1 MEKETTNSLFTVT
14 NDNVLQFNQQVR
26 PFSISF
32 YNKEKSV
39 KITIQNVDDVF
50 KIAEAYKIFL
60 DEIEVPY
67 IVTEKNNN
75 EL

>member
-14 NDNVLQFNQQVR
+14 KDNVLQINQQVR
-26 PFSISF
+26 PFSITF

-39 KITIQNVDDVF
+39 KITLQNVDDVF

-75 EL
+75 EF

>member
-26 PFSISF
+26 PFSINF

-75 EL
+75 ND

>member
-1 MEKETTNSLFTVT
+1 MKKETTNSLLTVPK
-14 NDNVLQFNQQVR
+14 DNVLQFNQPVR

-32 YNKEKSV
+32 YNKEKTV
-39 KITIQNVDDVF
+39 EITIQNVKDVF

-75 EL
+75 EF